1 MGKIYENQT
10 ITQEAFLE
18 AGMYGIEY
26 FECTIERC
34 NLFEQELN
42 DCIFSNCIFKNCDL
56 SMCKLTNT
64 QMNDIKFENCKIM
77 GVDFSRCPGFLFE
90 VNFVD
95 CILDFCSFEKL
106 KMANTSFRKC
116 SMKGVD
122 LVGTQLQ
129 NTLFDQVN
137 LEEATFSNTNLKEA
151 NLSTAYN
158 FIISPTQNN
167 IKKAVFSE
175 NNLSGLLHEFSISIV

>member
-1 MGKIYENQT
+1 MTRIYENQT
-10 ITQEAFLE
+10 ITQNTFLE
-18 AGMYGIEY
+18 AGMYSIEY

-34 NLFEQELN
+34 NLFEQELT
-42 DCIFSNCIFKNCDL
+42 DCIFSNCTFKDCDF

-64 QMNDIKFENCKIM
+64 QMNDVRFENCKVM

-90 VNFVD
+90 VNFAD

-129 NTLFDQVN
+129 NSLFHQVN
-137 LEEATFSNTNLKEA
+137 LEEATFFNTNLKEA
-151 NLSTAYN
+151 NLSTAHN
-158 FIISPTQNN
+158 FTISPTQNN
-167 IKKAVFSE
+167 IRKAIFSE
-175 NNLSGLLHEFSISIV
+175 NNLSGLLHEFGISIV